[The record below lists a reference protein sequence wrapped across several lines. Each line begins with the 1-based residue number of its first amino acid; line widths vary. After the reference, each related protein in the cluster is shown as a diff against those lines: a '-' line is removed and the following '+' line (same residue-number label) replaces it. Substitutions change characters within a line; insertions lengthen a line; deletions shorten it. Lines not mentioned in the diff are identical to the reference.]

1 LFVFGKMRVCIP
13 AGNSQKYWVSAMP
26 AIGRRIDVS
35 LYCLSTV
42 VLVREA
48 TIMFCRRI
56 HSAILFVV
64 VLSAA
69 ALAQTSIIPNTSAP
83 ALAGNRDERYRI
95 GFQDVLGIQVFRH
108 PELTIDVTVNPNG
121 LIYLY
126 RLDKPVVAVCK
137 SERELANDIVAA
149 YKANYLKNP
158 QVSVVVKEQK
168 SQSMAVIGA
177 VEKPGSFFISKRVHL
192 LELIA
197 MAGGPNKESGT
208 RVIVARTG
216 SSSNCKMN
224 DASTSE
230 GDEIALLGFKMRD
243 IQEGRKSLWMQPGD
257 VVSVLDADMVYVYG
271 NVIRPGEVRFRE
283 PITLRQAI
291 ASSEGLKPATEK
303 NNIRVLRQIPDSIE
317 RKELIFDLDAID
329 KGKIGDPYLEANDI
343 VAVSKDGA
351 KAIINGLVRTFT
363 NSVPSFILRGTT
375 PIP

>member
-1 LFVFGKMRVCIP
+1 
-13 AGNSQKYWVSAMP
+13 
-26 AIGRRIDVS
+26 
-35 LYCLSTV
+35 
-42 VLVREA
+42 
-48 TIMFCRRI
+48 
-56 HSAILFVV
+56 VV

-224 DASTSE
+224 DGSASD